1 MFCCFNKDLCN
12 YSSVAFN
19 CDTQGKG
26 NSICSNML
34 VIDDNL
40 SSTRSEHDNVI
51 VLQELC
57 SNASPEQ
64 ILLCLNKNDGDVN
77 RAAQELLGIF
87 DTFIPGK
94 WKLTNVLKFF
104 ICNPLYVMWEC

>member
-26 NSICSNML
+26 HSICSNML
-34 VIDDNL
+34 VIDDNF
-40 SSTRSEHDNVI
+40 SSTSSEHDVI
-51 VLQELC
+51 FLQELC

-64 ILLCLNKNDGDVN
+64 ILLCLNKHDGDVN
-77 RAAQELLGIF
+77 RAAQELLGVCN
-87 DTFIPGK
+87 TFIPGK